1 MLSGSDP
8 GDVDLV
14 KEKKRLSSQVPSDLA
29 SYITKEM
36 QQVIL
41 SYTVLHYPEKIKSL
55 NFDNGPVVSGILD
68 GIKGQYLMLDQN
80 RVINMRKYGVYLI
93 RLQTGA

>member
-14 KEKKRLSSQVPSDLA
+14 KEKQRLSSLVPSDLA
-29 SYITKEM
+29 LYITKDM
-36 QQVIL
+36 HQVVL
-41 SYTVLHYPEKIKSL
+41 AYPVLHYPEKIKSL
-55 NFDNGPVVSGILD
+55 NFDKDPVVSGVLD

-80 RVINMRKYGVYLI
+80 RVINMRKFGGYLI
-93 RLQTGA
+93 RLQTEA